1 MKKYIFWIIYA
12 VFTIGLLAAGFKA
25 VNYVKEVLV
34 EYEESQPEKMV
45 EQQLEV
51 IRQAAAQDTLEKVIT
66 FQKLNQAVYDI
77 DISDFREYKDKI
89 KNAKELTYKIKNG
102 YSETEQRFHILADG
116 EVVAVLSME
125 SVKEEIK
132 LAILKV
138 NEWEVREITPVLTL
152 VNYNYVVDVPQGF
165 SVEINGTKLTDAV
178 ASGQAGWETYVV
190 ETLYREPQIRICDAY
205 GKEAHFDIENNHV
218 KPIVYNY
225 ELRIPKELSVYAGGI
240 LQEGT
245 QQGEETV
252 YSFITLYE
260 SLELKDAH
268 GNSMEYKGGDDI
280 ITYNYVIK
288 LPDNFKVSVNGQ
300 EAAKYVTETS
310 SNEKYQY
317 VADYAKMPGFATYE
331 IKNAICE
338 PQVEIADNLNQKVE
352 CVFEN
357 GVFEITEQTGLDAI
371 PEEIS
376 ATVDVLEIAKMWS
389 KFMTTDLEGS
399 QKGFGTMK
407 KYLIKNSYL
416 YDVAYKWVTN
426 IDITFVFGHVL
437 KNPPFTDEKVTNF
450 ISYGDNMFSCDIYF
464 VKHMKDLKD
473 RNEGEIEDVMNST
486 FYFMNYDETAD
497 GVDNPHWVILDI
509 TEILSDQR

>member
-1 MKKYIFWIIYA
+1 
-12 VFTIGLLAAGFKA
+12 
-25 VNYVKEVLV
+25 
-34 EYEESQPEKMV
+34 
-45 EQQLEV
+45 
-51 IRQAAAQDTLEKVIT
+51 
-66 FQKLNQAVYDI
+66 
-77 DISDFREYKDKI
+77 
-89 KNAKELTYKIKNG
+89 
-102 YSETEQRFHILADG
+102 
-116 EVVAVLSME
+116 
-125 SVKEEIK
+125 
-132 LAILKV
+132 
-138 NEWEVREITPVLTL
+138 
-152 VNYNYVVDVPQGF
+152 
-165 SVEINGTKLTDAV
+165 
-178 ASGQAGWETYVV
+178 
-190 ETLYREPQIRICDAY
+190 
-205 GKEAHFDIENNHV
+205 
-218 KPIVYNY
+218 
-225 ELRIPKELSVYAGGI
+225 LRIPKELSVYAGGI
-240 LQEGT
+240 LQEGI